1 MPTPLIYTVLAVGN
15 VLVHSMHWQDP
26 WMVLMYSYIQP
37 IVCTLFIL
45 ASHYGSQHWCE
56 IYRQNAYLAALSKTS
71 NQSYHTLYAKFKW
84 LLMYVNNCYHMHSH
98 SSWHT
103 SFSLTIKH
111 MLNSITFED
120 FWCILTTAYYMHTHA
135 QSKTCTCY
143 LPCSYYSNFL
153 VINSLKWIKD
163 TLKIWWDTMHVQS
176 VFGHTYTHT
185 HLHWME
191 SSTWSS
197 QSSCASSTYPL
208 HISQSPSQ
216 GAELDPCHPSGGSGV
231 CEESDCERCDL
242 CFACGVDGCE
252 WGRAWSRDRER

>member
-1 MPTPLIYTVLAVGN
+1 MYTNNCL
-15 VLVHSMHWQDP
+15 
-26 WMVLMYSYIQP
+26 
-37 IVCTLFIL
+37 
-45 ASHYGSQHWCE
+45 
-56 IYRQNAYLAALSKTS
+56 
-71 NQSYHTLYAKFKW
+71 LYA
-84 LLMYVNNCYHMHSH
+84 H
-98 SSWHT
+98 
-103 SFSLTIKH
+103 
-111 MLNSITFED
+111 
-120 FWCILTTAYYMHTHA
+120 
-135 QSKTCTCY
+135 TCTVKDIYIY
-143 LPCSYYSNFL
+143 LPCSCYSNFL

-163 TLKIWWDTMHVQS
+163 TLKIWWDIMHVQS

-252 WGRAWSRDRER
+252 WGRAWSRDRERWRREMMSGNVQVHPSSVPLQSLSNIHSAQIFSSKFYSQKLSWTYMSV